1 MLEEKCLS
9 CESGTKSL
17 SKFVQLAQC
26 DIREFLATRWK
37 LKERSLREKQR
48 RTENSSEVQNSTG
61 WVGNPREVDNV
72 KQPLRAGSHKSNSKR
87 ITSKFCS
94 SNEWKQDVLRE
105 HMVNL
110 LTLHNLKWE
119 NWKKFSEFS
128 MGLIRSIG
136 ISVFCTRW
144 INYAF
149 FNFPWW
155 VHFVALFPRPP
166 VWTDR
171 RKQI

>member
-37 LKERSLREKQR
+37 LKEQSLREKQR

-61 WVGNPREVDNV
+61 WVGNPWEVDNV
-72 KQPLRAGSHKSNSKR
+72 KQLLRAGSHKSNSKR
-87 ITSKFCS
+87 ITKYCS

-105 HMVNL
+105 HI
-110 LTLHNLKWE
+110 LTLHHLKWE
-119 NWKKFSEFS
+119 NWQKRK
-128 MGLIRSIG
+128 LIQHVTNYIHRYL
-136 ISVFCTRW
+136 SVLHTL
-144 INYAF
+144 NKLY
-149 FNFPWW
+149 
-155 VHFVALFPRPP
+155 LF
-166 VWTDR
+166 
-171 RKQI
+171 